1 MNTSAALVWTTLVL
15 GWALAAPPP
24 APGLASEAD
33 TTGDDLVWLA
43 DSVIDLWPHP
53 ERWPWSWGE
62 GICAYGLLRAHQVS
76 RDPRYSDYVA
86 RFLDAHIDAEGKL
99 DQALLYP
106 DRIAPGIATLG
117 MLRVTGDPRYAE
129 VCDRLAEW
137 LMYEAPRARD
147 GGWFHLPIV
156 DVQYVDTLFMTTVF
170 LAGYGRYSGRDD
182 YVEEALRQHQL
193 LAGNL
198 YSRDDALFWHGW
210 DQNGLLSPWAT
221 PWRHHND
228 AFWGRGNG
236 WAVAALARVL
246 EIAPATLPDHEPARQ
261 RLENCLDRL
270 FALQDPTSGH
280 WWTVIDSPQGPLNY
294 TETTAT
300 ALIVDAGIVAAKA
313 GLAPAPDREQ
323 LRLGLA
329 AVRERLYTDDQGRAR
344 VVGAS
349 IGTNPSGYWGYV
361 AVPTWPDRKWGV
373 GATLLLLA
381 EVSEGE

>member
-1 MNTSAALVWTTLVL
+1 MLITALLGCQLATL
-15 GWALAAPPP
+15 APASDSRP
-24 APGLASEAD
+24 ARTA
-33 TTGDDLVWLA
+33 GDDLVWLA
-43 DSVIDLWPHP
+43 DSVVDLWPHP
-53 ERWPWSWGE
+53 ERWRWSWGE
-62 GICAYGLLRAHQVS
+62 GICAYGLLRAGQVS
-76 RDPRYSDYVA
+76 GDAGYGDYVA
-86 RFLDAHIDAEGKL
+86 RFLDAHIDAQGEL
-99 DQALLYP
+99 DQLLLYP

-117 MLRVTGDPRYAE
+117 MLQLSGDARYAA

-137 LMYEAPRARD
+137 LMFDAPRARE
-147 GGWFHLPIV
+147 GGWLHFPVV
-156 DVQYVDTLFMTTVF
+156 DLQYVDTLFMTTVF
-170 LAGYGRYSGRDD
+170 LAGYGRYLGRDD

-198 YSRDDALFWHGW
+198 YSESAALYWHGW

-246 EIAPATLPDHEPARQ
+246 EIASPSLPEHEPARR
-261 RLENCLDRL
+261 RLESCLERL
-270 FALQDPTSGH
+270 FDLQDSASGH
-280 WWTVIDSPQGPLNY
+280 WWTVVDRPDGPLNY

-300 ALIVDAGIVAAKA
+300 ALIVEAAILAARA

-323 LRLGLA
+323 LRLGIGA
-329 AVRERLYTDDQGRAR
+329 IRARLFADDQGRAR

-361 AVPTWPDRKWGV
+361 AIPTWPDRKWGV
-373 GATLLLLA
+373 GASLLLLA
-381 EVSEGE
+381 EVAEAER